1 MDTKRWTGSLMPS
14 SGLSRIGI
22 CFLFGALFLLFG
34 ICEGR
39 AEAPHGS
46 KDIIV
51 FANGD
56 RLSGKLKQA
65 THDSVTFVG
74 DVTKLIS
81 LQWVDIQEIDMG
93 AQTLCVI
100 GKTIAGSGASNDF
113 YLDQAKVKVDGT
125 ELVFS
130 SKGTDIHRIPI
141 DQLLSAI
148 PRVSNDKQTASQ
160 PSSLFRGWGGQLQSQ
175 DSLTS
180 STQQQY
186 QVGASLHMARATQS
200 DEAFA
205 HEITSINLQATYGES
220 KKPGASPVITQVYEG
235 GVQHDIYITDNYDD
249 CENRRW
255 GGARIL
261 AVTDF
266 YHNLS
271 LGMNLEQAYGGGF
284 AWDRQSGRERLG
296 RQKYGLSADI
306 RYIGEDLYSPGK
318 AQKLIAANLGQN
330 YQIKLFRVKGKP
342 IILAE
347 SGSVIPAFNNSHA
360 LQARGIA
367 SLTVP
372 LTTKFSFGVQEVDDY
387 LRNAPPKSK
396 QNYSSL
402 QVKFTYAIGAT
413 SE

>member
-1 MDTKRWTGSLMPS
+1 MPS
-14 SGLSRIGI
+14 HSLRRVGI
-22 CFLFGALFLLFG
+22 CFVFSALFLLFG
-34 ICEGR
+34 ICEAR
-39 AEAPHGS
+39 ADAPEGS

-56 RLSGKLKQA
+56 RLSGKLKVA

-81 LQWVDIQEIDMG
+81 LQWADIQEIDLG
-93 AQTLCVI
+93 SQSLCVI
-100 GKTIAGSGASNDF
+100 GKTIGGSGASNNF
-113 YLDQAKVKVDGT
+113 NLDRATVKVEGT
-125 ELVFS
+125 ELVFR
-130 SKGTDIHRIPI
+130 SKANDVHRIPI
-141 DQLLSAI
+141 EQLLSAT
-148 PRVSNDKQTASQ
+148 PKVSNDRQTTPQ
-160 PSSLFRGWGGQLQSQ
+160 QTSLLQGWGGQLQSQ

-180 STQQQY
+180 STQHQY

-205 HEITSINLQATYGES
+205 HQITSINLQANYGES

-235 GVQHDIYITDNYDD
+235 GVQQDIYITGNYDD

-271 LGMNLEQAYGGGF
+271 LGMNLEQAYGGGL

-296 RQKYGLSADI
+296 RQKYGLSVDL
-306 RYIGEDLYSPGK
+306 RYIGENLYSPGK

-330 YQIKLFRVKGKP
+330 YQIKFTLVKGKP

-372 LTTKFSFGVQEVDDY
+372 LTTKFSIGVQEVDDY

-413 SE
+413 SQ